1 MSKKI
6 FEEEEKI
13 MKKFGLIVGVFVSFL
28 LVFSLVVGAAEEI
41 VIGVYEPMTGPYA
54 AGGQMTMEGVNLAFE
69 QQPTVLG
76 KPIKMVLVDNKSEK
90 VEAANAV
97 ARLIEFEKAVA
108 IVGTYGSACAI
119 PGSEVANKA
128 GVPMMGC
135 SPTNPLVTLGK
146 PYAFRACFIDP
157 FQGAVM
163 ANFAVSNFNAK
174 TAVVIQ
180 DIASDY
186 AVGLSNFFR
195 EAFIKLTGNPK
206 SIIGLIS
213 YQTGDQD
220 FTAQVTYAAG
230 KNPDVVFVP
239 AGSYGDAAL
248 ILKQGKE
255 MGITANFLGGDTWE
269 APEFIEVGG
278 EAVEGS
284 YFSTH
289 FDATAVTTKAAEKFC
304 KDFEKKYN
312 RSPSAFAALGF
323 DAYNLVLD
331 AIKRAG
337 SVDPKAIRDALA
349 ATKDYEGCTGMIT
362 LDLNG
367 DATKDAIIKTVENG
381 EFKYIATV
389 HPF

>member
-1 MSKKI
+1 
-6 FEEEEKI
+6 
-13 MKKFGLIVGVFVSFL
+13 MKKLGLITGILLSFL
-28 LVFSLVVGAAEEI
+28 LICSLAVGAADEI

-54 AGGQMTMEGVNLAFE
+54 AGGQMTVEGVNLAFE

-163 ANFAVSNFNAK
+163 ANFAVSNLNAK

-195 EAFIKLTGNPK
+195 EAFIKLTGDPK
-206 SIIGLIS
+206 SIVGLIS

-220 FTAQVTYAAG
+220 FTAQVTYAAS

-239 AGSYGDAAL
+239 AGSYGDAGL

-278 EAVEGS
+278 EAVEGG

-289 FDATAVTTKAAEKFC
+289 FDATAITTKSAEKFC

-312 RSPSAFAALGF
+312 RPPSAFAALGF
-323 DAYNLVLD
+323 DAFNLVVD

-337 SVDPKAIRDALA
+337 SADPKAIRDALA
-349 ATKDYEGCTGMIT
+349 ATKDYEGCTGIIT

-367 DATKDAIIKTVENG
+367 DATKDAIIKTIENG
-381 EFKYIATV
+381 KFKYIATV

>member
-1 MSKKI
+1 
-6 FEEEEKI
+6 
-13 MKKFGLIVGVFVSFL
+13 MKKFGLIVGIL
-28 LVFSLVVGAAEEI
+28 LSLLLIFSLVVGAAEEI

-69 QQPTVLG
+69 QQSTVLG
-76 KPIKMVLVDNKSEK
+76 RPIKLVLVDNKSEK

-108 IVGTYGSACAI
+108 IVGSYGSACAI

-128 GVPMMGC
+128 GVPMVGC

-163 ANFAVSNFNAK
+163 ANFAVSNLNAK

-186 AVGLSNFFR
+186 AVGLSAFFR
-195 EAFIKLTGNPK
+195 EAFIELTGDPK

-213 YQTGDQD
+213 YQTGDPD

-239 AGSYGDAAL
+239 AGSYGDAAI

-255 MGITANFLGGDTWE
+255 MGVIATFLGGDTWE

-289 FDATAVTTKAAEKFC
+289 FDATAITTKAAEKFC
-304 KDFEKKYN
+304 KDFEKKYD

-323 DAYNLVLD
+323 DAFNLVVD
-331 AIKRAG
+331 AIERAG
-337 SVDPKAIRDALA
+337 SADPKAIRDALA
-349 ATKDYEGCTGMIT
+349 ATKDYEGATGMIT
-362 LDLNG
+362 LDYNG
-367 DATKDAIIKTVENG
+367 DATKDAIIKTVEGG
-381 EFKYIATV
+381 EFKYVATV

>member
-1 MSKKI
+1 
-6 FEEEEKI
+6 
-13 MKKFGLIVGVFVSFL
+13 MKKFGLIVGVLVSFL
-28 LVFSLVVGAAEEI
+28 LIFSLVVGAAEEI

-76 KPIKMVLVDNKSEK
+76 KPIKLVLVDNKSEK

-163 ANFAVSNFNAK
+163 ANFAVSNLNAK

-206 SIIGLIS
+206 SILGLIS

-278 EAVEGS
+278 KAVEGS

-289 FDATAVTTKAAEKFC
+289 FDATAVTTKSAPKFVE
-304 KDFEKKYN
+304 DFQKKYN
-312 RSPSAFAALGF
+312 RPPSAFAALGF
-323 DAYNLVLD
+323 DAFNLVVD
-331 AIKRAG
+331 AIKRVG
-337 SVDPKAIRDALA
+337 SADSKAIKDALA
-349 ATKDYEGCTGMIT
+349 ATKDYEGCTGIIT

>member
-1 MSKKI
+1 
-6 FEEEEKI
+6 
-13 MKKFGLIVGVFVSFL
+13 MKKFGLIVGIL
-28 LVFSLVVGAAEEI
+28 LPILLIFSLVGGAAEEI

-76 KPIKMVLVDNKSEK
+76 KPIKLVLVDNKSEK

-163 ANFAVSNFNAK
+163 ANFAINNLNAK

-195 EAFIKLTGNPK
+195 EAFIKLTGDPK

-220 FTAQVTYAAG
+220 FTAQVTYAAS

-248 ILKQGKE
+248 IVKQGKE

-278 EAVEGS
+278 EAVEGG

-289 FDATAVTTKAAEKFC
+289 FDATAITTKAAEKFC

-323 DAYNLVLD
+323 DAFNLVVD
-331 AIKRAG
+331 AIKRTG
-337 SVDPKAIRDALA
+337 SADSKAIRDALA
-349 ATKDYEGCTGMIT
+349 VTKDYEGATGMIT
-362 LDLNG
+362 LDYNG
-367 DATKDAIIKTVENG
+367 DATKDAIIKVVENG
-381 EFKYIATV
+381 VFKYVATV

>member
-1 MSKKI
+1 
-6 FEEEEKI
+6 
-13 MKKFGLIVGVFVSFL
+13 MKKFGLIVGVLVSFL

-163 ANFAVSNFNAK
+163 ANFAVSNLNAK

-337 SVDPKAIRDALA
+337 SADPKAIRDAIA

-389 HPF
+389 TPF

>member
-1 MSKKI
+1 
-6 FEEEEKI
+6 
-13 MKKFGLIVGVFVSFL
+13 MKKLEWGLVIFL
-28 LVFSLVVGAAEEI
+28 TGLLMFSLVGGANETEEI
-41 VIGVYEPMTGPYA
+41 VIGVFEPMTGPYA
-54 AGGQMTMEGVNLAFE
+54 AGGQMTMEGINLAYE
-69 QQPTVLG
+69 QNPTVLG
-76 KPIKMVLVDNKSEK
+76 RPIKMVLVDNKSEK

-97 ARLIEFEKAVA
+97 ARLIEYEKAVA
-108 IVGTYGSACAI
+108 IVGSYGSACAI
-119 PGSEVANKA
+119 PGSEVANEA
-128 GVPMMGC
+128 GIPMVGC

-146 PYAFRACFIDP
+146 PYVFRACFIDP

-163 ANFAVSNFNAK
+163 ANFAVNNLGAK

-186 AVGLSNFFR
+186 AVGLSNYFR
-195 EAFIKLTGNPK
+195 ESFIKLTGDPK
-206 SIIGLIS
+206 SIVGLIS

-248 ILKQGKE
+248 ILKQGRE
-255 MGITANFLGGDTWE
+255 MGITATFLGGDTWE

-304 KDFEKKYN
+304 KDFEAKYQ
-312 RSPSAFAALGF
+312 RAPSAFAALGF
-323 DAYNLVLD
+323 DAFNLVID
-331 AIKRAG
+331 AIKRVG
-337 SVDPKAIRDALA
+337 SAEPQAIRDALA
-349 ATKDYEGCTGMIT
+349 ETKDYEGVTGMIT
-362 LDLNG
+362 LDYNG

-381 EFKYIATV
+381 QFKYVATV
-389 HPF
+389 RPF

>member
-1 MSKKI
+1 
-6 FEEEEKI
+6 
-13 MKKFGLIVGVFVSFL
+13 MKKFGLFAGIFL
-28 LVFSLVVGAAEEI
+28 SLLLICSLIVGAADEI
-41 VIGVYEPMTGPYA
+41 VIGVYEPMTGPMA

-69 QQPTVLG
+69 QTPTVLG

-97 ARLIEFEKAVA
+97 ARLIEYEKAVA
-108 IVGTYGSACAI
+108 IVGSYGSSCAI

-128 GVPMMGC
+128 GIPMVGC

-163 ANFAVSNFNAK
+163 ANFAVSNLHAK

-195 EAFIKLTGNPK
+195 EAFIKLTGDPK
-206 SIIGLIS
+206 SIVGLIS

-230 KNPDVVFVP
+230 KKPDVVFVP

-248 ILKQGKE
+248 IIKQGKE

-278 EAVEGS
+278 EAVEGG

-289 FDATAVTTKAAEKFC
+289 FDATAVTTEAAKKFS
-304 KDFEKKYN
+304 DSFQKKYN
-312 RSPSAFAALGF
+312 REPSAFAALGF
-323 DAYNLVLD
+323 DAFNLVID

-337 SVDPKAIRDALA
+337 SADPKAIRDALA
-349 ATKDYEGCTGMIT
+349 VTKDYEGVTGMIT
-362 LDLNG
+362 LDFNG
-367 DATKDAIIKTVENG
+367 DATKDAIIKTIENG
-381 EFKYIATV
+381 KFKYVATV

>member
-1 MSKKI
+1 
-6 FEEEEKI
+6 
-13 MKKFGLIVGVFVSFL
+13 MKKLEWGLVIFL
-28 LVFSLVVGAAEEI
+28 TGLLMFSLVGGANETEEI
-41 VIGVYEPMTGPYA
+41 VIGVFEPMTGPYA
-54 AGGQMTMEGVNLAFE
+54 AGGQMTMEGINLAYE
-69 QQPTVLG
+69 QNPTVLG
-76 KPIKMVLVDNKSEK
+76 RPIKMVLVDNKSEK

-97 ARLIEFEKAVA
+97 ARLIEYEKAVA
-108 IVGTYGSACAI
+108 IVGSYGSACAI
-119 PGSEVANKA
+119 PGSEVANEA
-128 GVPMMGC
+128 GIPMVGC

-146 PYAFRACFIDP
+146 PYVFRACFIDP

-163 ANFAVSNFNAK
+163 ANFAVNNLGAK

-186 AVGLSNFFR
+186 AVGLSNYFR
-195 EAFIKLTGNPK
+195 ESFIKLTGDPK
-206 SIIGLIS
+206 SIVGLIS

-248 ILKQGKE
+248 ILKQGRE
-255 MGITANFLGGDTWE
+255 MGITATFLGGDTWE

-304 KDFEKKYN
+304 KDFEAKYQKA
-312 RSPSAFAALGF
+312 PSAFAALGF
-323 DAYNLVLD
+323 DAFNLVID
-331 AIKRAG
+331 AIKRVG
-337 SVDPKAIRDALA
+337 SAEPQAIRDALA
-349 ATKDYEGCTGMIT
+349 ETKDYEGVTGMIT
-362 LDLNG
+362 LDYNG

-381 EFKYIATV
+381 QFKYVATV
-389 HPF
+389 RPF

>member
-1 MSKKI
+1 
-6 FEEEEKI
+6 
-13 MKKFGLIVGVFVSFL
+13 MKQLGLITGILLSFL
-28 LVFSLVVGAAEEI
+28 LICSFTVGAADEI

-54 AGGQMTMEGVNLAFE
+54 AGGQMTVEGVNLACE
-69 QQPTVLG
+69 QTQTVLG
-76 KPIKMVLVDNKSEK
+76 NPITMVLVDNKSEK

-163 ANFAVSNFNAK
+163 ANFAVNTLNAK

-220 FTAQVTYAAG
+220 FTAQVTYAAS

-255 MGITANFLGGDTWE
+255 MRLTATFLGGYTCQ
-269 APEFIEVGG
+269 APELIEVGG

-284 YFSTH
+284 YIGIH
-289 FDATAVTTKAAEKFC
+289 CDATAITNKSAEKSC
-304 KDFEKKYN
+304 KAFEKKYN
-312 RSPSAFAALGF
+312 RPPSAFAALGF

-331 AIKRAG
+331 AIKRVG
-337 SVDPKAIRDALA
+337 SADPKAIRDALA
-349 ATKDYEGCTGMIT
+349 ATKDYEGCTGIIT

-381 EFKYIATV
+381 KFKYISTV

>member
-1 MSKKI
+1 MR
-6 FEEEEKI
+6 
-13 MKKFGLIVGVFVSFL
+13 KFSLIVGILLSLL

-54 AGGQMTMEGVNLAFE
+54 AGGQMTMEGINLAFE

-76 KPIKMVLVDNKSEK
+76 KSIKLVLVDNKSEK

-97 ARLIEFEKAVA
+97 ARLIEYEKAVA
-108 IVGTYGSACAI
+108 IIGSYGSACAI

-128 GVPMMGC
+128 GIPMMGC

-163 ANFAVSNFNAK
+163 ANFAVSSLNAK

-195 EAFIKLTGNPK
+195 EAFIKLTGDPR
-206 SIIGLIS
+206 SIVGLIS

-230 KNPDVVFVP
+230 KDPDVVFVP

-248 ILKQGKE
+248 ILRQGKE

-289 FDATAVTTKAAEKFC
+289 FDATAVTTEAAGKFC

-337 SVDPKAIRDALA
+337 SADSKAIRDALA
-349 ATKDYEGCTGMIT
+349 ATKGYEGCTGIIT

-367 DATKDAIIKTVENG
+367 DATKDAIIKTVEGG

-389 HPF
+389 TPF

>member
-1 MSKKI
+1 
-6 FEEEEKI
+6 
-13 MKKFGLIVGVFVSFL
+13 MKKFGLILGIL
-28 LVFSLVVGAAEEI
+28 LSLLLIFSLVVGAAEEI

-163 ANFAVSNFNAK
+163 ANFAVSNLNAK

-284 YFSTH
+284 HFSTH
-289 FDATAVTTKAAEKFC
+289 FDATAVTTKSAPKFVE
-304 KDFEKKYN
+304 DFEKKYN

-337 SVDPKAIRDALA
+337 SADPKAIRDALA
-349 ATKDYEGCTGMIT
+349 ATKDYEGCTGIIT